1 MRYPEDEFEELLA
14 KARLVEHL
22 HMPCLLFSG
31 HPIPIS
37 HRDPNTLDPARLGSE
52 GKKYWVNGLTGPQRE
67 TLRQKLVALRV
78 EARLKG

>member
-22 HMPCLLFSG
+22 HTPCLLFSG

-37 HRDPNTLDPARLGSE
+37 HRDPNTLAPARLGSE
-52 GKKYWVNGLTGPQRE
+52 GKKYWVDGLTGPQRE
-67 TLRQKLVALRV
+67 ALRQKLVALRV